1 MSRLKLKQIQELLIG
16 TLSNGD
22 FLAYNSSNGK
32 WENNAAPIDGA
43 KGATGPQGDKGEV
56 GAKGSTG
63 DEGDKGV
70 QGPKGE
76 VGATGDAGDKGP
88 KGQKGE

>member
-1 MSRLKLKQIQELLIG
+1 MSGLKLKQIQELLIG

-43 KGATGPQGDKGEV
+43 KGATGPQGDKGQK
-56 GAKGSTG
+56 GADGAA
-63 DEGDKGV
+63 
-70 QGPKGE
+70 
-76 VGATGDAGDKGP
+76 GATGETGEQGDQ
-88 KGQKGE
+88 GQKGAAGADGRS